1 VDGKNSKSIDF
12 PTGAK
17 VQDALDG
24 LVKTKAEPEA
34 EQEKLPALAEEHL
47 TPEEKAGVTKT
58 PRKTEKFVENML
70 AMPKVQEFV
79 DAAVG
84 GQGARKWYQRSQT
97 AVESIAKEAPEYFK
111 EPGDHEKFT
120 GLLAAS
126 SPRQAVAM
134 NIREALGAWKEYV
147 DAGRPEGEA
156 LKKLLYD
163 NFTNKGGKTP
173 NAMKALAGE
182 PMWPDLTK
190 NSAFKVPSFRDN
202 LMGVANRVTNDG
214 WMGLFSGIDADKLSD
229 PENYHPI
236 SVLTREAAK
245 QLNWEPR
252 EAQAAIWSFIKTFKE
267 KGGEVSPENIRHL
280 SEDMADIVRFDPD
293 TRNILKELKVNLDQ
307 LDKRIADNTG
317 EKPEITIRPS
327 FSSTNSARQLSARI
341 KAARGEA
348 PTPKDTGLFD
358 TKPEDEDTSFD
369 VNKFHTTTSNV
380 MEKPGAKKSPMK
392 KM

>member
-1 VDGKNSKSIDF
+1 M
-12 PTGAK
+12 AK
-17 VQDALDG
+17 
-24 LVKTKAEPEA
+24 E
-34 EQEKLPALAEEHL
+34 LPALAEEHL
-47 TPEEKAGVTKT
+47 TPEEKAGILKT
-58 PRKTEKFVENML
+58 PRKTEKFVENMMS
-70 AMPKVQEFV
+70 MPKVQEFV

-97 AVESIAKEAPEYFK
+97 AVESIAKEAPEYFSQ
-111 EPGDHEKFT
+111 PGDHEKFT

-134 NIREALGAWKEYV
+134 NIREALGAWKEYI
-147 DAGRPEGEA
+147 DAGRPEGKE
-156 LKKLLYD
+156 LEKLLRD

-214 WMGLFSGIDADKLSD
+214 WLGLFSGIDAKKLGD

-348 PTPKDTGLFD
+348 PIPKDIGLFD

-369 VNKFHTTTSNV
+369 PNRFHTTTTDV
-380 MEKPGAKKSPMK
+380 MEQPGKKKSPLK